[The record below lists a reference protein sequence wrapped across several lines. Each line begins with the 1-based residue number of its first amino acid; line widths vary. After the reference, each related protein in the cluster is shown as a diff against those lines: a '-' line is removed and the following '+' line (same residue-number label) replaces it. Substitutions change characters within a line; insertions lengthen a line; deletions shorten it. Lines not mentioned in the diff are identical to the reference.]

1 MKGILRR
8 LDSLI
13 LSGIDFAFAT
23 WGTKHS
29 LSGALVFGGFCCY
42 VLATDEWR
50 KNRRR
55 AKAEL
60 AFYRDDL
67 KRMREIY
74 PARDLVYIEK
84 RIAELEEYQRTTR
97 IPSLHSRPIPDHH

>member
-23 WGTKHS
+23 KYS
-29 LSGALVFGGFCCY
+29 LSGAIVFGGFCYY

-67 KRMREIY
+67 KRMRKIY

-97 IPSLHSRPIPDHH
+97 IPSFHPRPVSDHY